1 MGVIENYLKLLRVH
15 QWYKNLVVFVGLFFG
30 GVLFNVDSVVKSVF
44 AFFSL
49 AFASSFNYIINDI
62 RDREDDRKHKEK
74 RHRPIAS
81 GKISVREAIIVALFL
96 LILSTI
102 TGLMVNIPF
111 LFFPVLL
118 VINTSLYSFFLKKI
132 EILDI
137 HSLAFNFIIRAVAGA
152 YAVGVEVS
160 PWLVVMIFF
169 IALFLASGKR
179 TGDARI
185 KNDKLKEHVFDRMR
199 TILASIVLVSYAL
212 YSFQSKHTNTFLML
226 SLIPATFLV
235 LRHLYLTEVDDRIAR
250 NTELIFLDKVWLIGL
265 LIWIILCFAGIY
277 GVWGN
282 S

>member
-1 MGVIENYLKLLRVH
+1 MDVIKNYLRLLRVH

-30 GVLFNVDSVVKSVF
+30 GVLFSVDGVAKSVF

-74 RHRPIAS
+74 QYRPIAS
-81 GKISVREAIIVALFL
+81 GKISVREAVIVALSL
-96 LILSTI
+96 LILSTV
-102 TGLMVNIPF
+102 TGLMVSVSF

-179 TGDARI
+179 MGDARI
-185 KNDKLKEHVFDRMR
+185 KNDRLKEHVFDKMR

-212 YSFQSKHTNTFLML
+212 YSFQNKHTNMFLMS

-235 LRHLYLTEVDDRIAR
+235 LRYLYLTEVDDRIAR
-250 NTELIFLDKVWLIGL
+250 NTELIFLDKAWLIGL

-277 GVWGN
+277 GV
-282 S
+282 